1 MTTDASPRPTVI
13 GAETCPIAYFEG
25 TAAIGHMNGIY
36 TVGLSVGRPVG
47 FSDGAVPLIVTSVA
61 ILKGN
66 RQALE
71 ALRSAIDGALL
82 LGAKTEGDAN

>member
-1 MTTDASPRPTVI
+1 MTTDAAPSPTVI
-13 GAETCPIAYFEG
+13 AAESCPIAYFEG

-36 TVGLSVGRPVG
+36 TVGLTVGRPIT
-47 FSDGAVPLIVTSVA
+47 FSDGGVPLIITSVA
-61 ILKGN
+61 MLKGN

-82 LGAKTEGDAN
+82 LGAKAEGEVN